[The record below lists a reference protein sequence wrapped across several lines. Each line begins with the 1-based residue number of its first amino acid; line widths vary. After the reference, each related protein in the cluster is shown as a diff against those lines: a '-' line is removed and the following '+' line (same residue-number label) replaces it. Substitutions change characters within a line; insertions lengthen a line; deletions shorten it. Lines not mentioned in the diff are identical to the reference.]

1 MSFVVRRDVVIGG
14 AALLVAS
21 PFARARDSSAK
32 TIWFRDKPEQGEL
45 MIGRVAVGSK
55 VWIEGK
61 PVRVSEGLFAFGF
74 GRDDT
79 KTIAVR
85 IVFPNGTSATR
96 KVTPARRIFEIQ
108 RITGLPEKMVTPSK
122 EDEERIARENA
133 LVAQARSHD
142 SDEIWFAEKF
152 DWPAHGPISGVYGS
166 QRILNG
172 EAKAPHYGVDIAAP
186 EGAPAQAPVN
196 AIVALAE
203 PDFYLTGGTVV
214 LDHGHGV
221 STTYL
226 HMSRVNV
233 QVGDAL
239 KRGDPFGAVGH
250 KGRATGPHLHWAM
263 NWFQVRLDPSLVA
276 SSPAPTK
283 A

>member
-1 MSFVVRRDVVIGG
+1 MKLLARREVVIGG
-14 AALLVAS
+14 AALFAA
-21 PFARARDSSAK
+21 PFAQAREEN
-32 TIWFRDKPEQGEL
+32 TIWVRDPATQGAL
-45 MIGRVAVGSK
+45 MVGRVAPGAK
-55 VWIEGK
+55 VWLDGK
-61 PVRVSEGLFAFGF
+61 PVRVTEGLFAFGF

-79 KTIAVR
+79 RTAVVR
-85 IVFPNGTSATR
+85 VHFPTGHIKRR
-96 KVTPARRIFEIQ
+96 KLKPTKRKYDIQ
-108 RITGLPEKMVTPSK
+108 SITGLPEELVTPPK
-122 EDEERIARENA
+122 EVEERIARENA
-133 LVAQARSHD
+133 LVAEARAHD

-152 DWPAHGPISGVYGS
+152 DWPAQGPISGVYGS

-172 EAKAPHYGVDIAAP
+172 VPKAPHYGVDIAAQ
-186 EGAPAQAPVN
+186 EGAPIRAP
-196 AIVALAE
+196 APGIVALAK

-226 HMSRVNV
+226 HMSRVDV
-233 QVGDAL
+233 KAGERL

-250 KGRATGPHLHWAM
+250 TGRATGPHLHWSM
-263 NWFQVRLDPSLVA
+263 NWFHVRLDPSLVA